1 MARDYEF
8 RPDRE
13 GSGDFEKLLPTQR
26 QRFGLLRWTLFAF
39 LSVVVLLVQDVMV
52 FRVDIFG
59 AGTDLVPCITLM
71 ITALQGAESGSIFAL
86 IASVIYYF
94 SGSAPGPYVIVILV
108 AIAVFLVIF
117 RQSYLKQGFVT
128 ILVCAAAG
136 MIVYEMAVF
145 CIGLF
150 LERTMLSRAGSFFT
164 TALLSLLAVPVAYP
178 ILMSIGKL
186 GGDTDTWKE

>member
-59 AGTDLVPCITLM
+59 AGTDLVPCIILM
-71 ITALQGAESGSIFAL
+71 ITALQGAESGSVFAL

-94 SGSAPGPYVIVILV
+94 SGSAQGPYVVPMITVI
-108 AIAVFLVIF
+108 AILAVIF
-117 RQSYLKQGFVT
+117 RQACLRKGFFS
-128 ILVCAAAG
+128 ILLSTALGMVC
-136 MIVYEMAVF
+136 YELLLF
-145 CIGLF
+145 GIGLF
-150 LERTMLSRAGSFFT
+150 LRHTVSRWAMSALI
-164 TALLSLLAVPVAYP
+164 TALISLLVVPVTYP
-178 ILMSIGKL
+178 IARAIGKI
-186 GGDTDTWKE
+186 GGETWKE